1 MWCLGDGFYV
11 WPTYWNMVKQ
21 TFLTSTWPNLRLY
34 IEATKLRN
42 VSLYLFH
49 TLSLSLGGRPDL
61 GDLDDEEDSDDEQL
75 PGLE

>member
-1 MWCLGDGFYV
+1 M
-11 WPTYWNMVKQ
+11 
-21 TFLTSTWPNLRLY
+21 
-34 IEATKLRN
+34 RN